1 MMLHFGLKLF
11 VMVTRRAHDTSTLPE
26 AIQRRHNPDEN
37 RGMEELDD
45 RGVGK
50 FIISALWTFFRDI
63 FVESSLVGSICLLRN
78 PQKLSFSSG
87 FASLAFLF
95 CFTLV
100 S

>member
-11 VMVTRRAHDTSTLPE
+11 VMVTKRAHDISTLPE

-50 FIISALWTFFRDI
+50 FTISYLWTTPGTYPRLIVSRRVDLSAP
-63 FVESSLVGSICLLRN
+63 ESSKTF
-78 PQKLSFSSG
+78 PFLSG
-87 FASLAFLF
+87 LHL
-95 CFTLV
+95 
-100 S
+100 

>member
-11 VMVTRRAHDTSTLPE
+11 VMVTKRAHDISTLPE

-63 FVESSLVGSICLLRN
+63 SSSHRL
-78 PQKLSFSSG
+78 SSG
-87 FASLAFLF
+87 RFVCSGILKNFPFLPG
-95 CFTLV
+95 LHL
-100 S
+100 